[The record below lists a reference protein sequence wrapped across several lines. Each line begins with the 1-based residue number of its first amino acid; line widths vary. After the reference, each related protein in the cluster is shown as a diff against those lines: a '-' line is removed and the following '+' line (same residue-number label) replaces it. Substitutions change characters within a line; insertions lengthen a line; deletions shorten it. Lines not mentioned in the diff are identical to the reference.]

1 LEENIYKALVT
12 SMEIA
17 ILAELSFTLYTDVYG
32 LMNLV
37 GHLFKVA
44 SLIFIFIYRSVVK
57 AGLKNPYE
65 FIFRELKKSSRTDQ
79 LTGLYNRAGFYESV
93 GQFAQESLQR
103 NSSVGILLMD
113 PTTSK

>member
-1 LEENIYKALVT
+1 
-12 SMEIA
+12 MEIA

-65 FIFRELKKSSRTDQ
+65 FIFRELKKAP
-79 LTGLYNRAGFYESV
+79 GPIN
-93 GQFAQESLQR
+93 
-103 NSSVGILLMD
+103 
-113 PTTSK
+113 